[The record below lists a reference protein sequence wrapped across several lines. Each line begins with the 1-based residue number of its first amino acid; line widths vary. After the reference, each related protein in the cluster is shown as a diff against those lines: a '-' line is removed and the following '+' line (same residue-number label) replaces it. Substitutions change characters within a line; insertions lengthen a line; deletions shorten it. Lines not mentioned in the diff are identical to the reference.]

1 VLSYRE
7 GFEDAVELCLYEASK
22 AVGKKGAIEK
32 LQEILGLVKED
43 KFQRIKE
50 MLWMV
55 NCE

>member
-1 VLSYRE
+1 MSYRE